1 MFRGIT
7 ATTLDAKGR
16 ITIPTKHR
24 DEVSTS
30 CGGHLVVTV
39 DVDRCLLIYPFPEWE
54 RIETE
59 LLSLPNVKKQVRRW
73 HRLYLGH
80 AKSCEVDAQFR
91 ILLPPELRDFAGLNK
106 NVYLVG
112 QGNKFE
118 LWDEKVWSDNCED
131 WLTEEAKLDEGES
144 LLDNLKI

>member
-24 DEVSTS
+24 EEVSTS

-80 AKSCEVDAQFR
+80 AKSCELDAQAR
-91 ILLPPELRDFAGLNK
+91 ILLPPELRDFASLDK
-106 NVYLVG
+106 NVCLVG

-118 LWDEKVWSDNCED
+118 LWDEQAWNENCEN
-131 WLTEEAKLDEGES
+131 WLSEEAALDAGES

>member
-7 ATTLDAKGR
+7 ATTIDAKGR
-16 ITIPTKHR
+16 ITVPTKHR
-24 DEVSTS
+24 DEIQSA
-30 CGGHLVVTV
+30 CGGRLVITV
-39 DVDRCLLIYPFPEWE
+39 DIDRCLLIYPFPEWE

-80 AKSCEVDAQFR
+80 AKSCEVDGQFR
-91 ILLPPELRDFAGLNK
+91 ILLPPELRDFASLNK

-118 LWDEKVWSDNCED
+118 LWDEQIWTENCES
-131 WLTEEAKLDEGES
+131 WLSEEAKLDAEES
-144 LLDNLKI
+144 LLYSLKI

>member
-24 DEVSTS
+24 EEVTS
-30 CGGHLVVTV
+30 ACGGHLVVTI
-39 DVDRCLLIYPFPEWE
+39 DVDRCLLIYPYPEWE

-80 AKSCEVDAQFR
+80 AKPCEVDGQFR
-91 ILLPPELRDFAGLNK
+91 ILLPPELREFANLQK

-118 LWDEKVWSDNCED
+118 LWDERLWSENCES
-131 WLTEEAKLDEGES
+131 WLTEEAKLNEGES

>member
-24 DEVSTS
+24 DDVSTT

-80 AKSCEVDAQFR
+80 AKSCELDAQSR
-91 ILLPPELRDFAGLNK
+91 ILLPPELRDFASLDK

-118 LWDEKVWSDNCED
+118 LWDEQAWNENCEN
-131 WLTEEAKLDEGES
+131 WLSEEATFDQGES

>member
-80 AKSCEVDAQFR
+80 AKSCELDAQSR
-91 ILLPPELRDFAGLNK
+91 ILLPPELRDFASLDK

-118 LWDEKVWSDNCED
+118 LWDEQAWNENCES
-131 WLTEEAKLDEGES
+131 WLSEEATLDEGES